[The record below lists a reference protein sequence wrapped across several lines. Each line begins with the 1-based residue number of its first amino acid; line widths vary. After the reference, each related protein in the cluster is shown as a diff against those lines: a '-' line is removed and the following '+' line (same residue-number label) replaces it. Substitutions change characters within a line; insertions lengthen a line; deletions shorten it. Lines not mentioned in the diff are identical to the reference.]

1 MADAPPTPS
10 GSGPGA
16 DIALVWLTVKDT
28 TKDFAERTTANVCG
42 SRKEAGNVRFDLFR
56 SEKEPSTHILFEVYK
71 SKEAAA
77 AHKEQ
82 AHFAEWR
89 PWLLDQLVACNAGPD
104 GRVRRQY
111 RAHGN
116 KGADAFRGGDMNPD
130 AHTGLVH
137 VSVKPG
143 TEDQFVAATLKNQ
156 AGVRANEPNAI
167 RFDILQ
173 QEDEPTKF
181 ILFEVFKDEE
191 AVALHKTMEY
201 FLDWRKEVQDMMLDP
216 RRFEKVQFQR
226 VGEKSSLMK
235 VTSKKNTAF
244 YVRAATNFLK
254 GSPDKPPVEELVLS
268 ALGEAINVAGA
279 VATQIAGDG
288 LATITKISTEYP
300 EMASGDK
307 SYGCAQIQIVL
318 KPAADSKL

>member
-1 MADAPPTPS
+1 MADA
-10 GSGPGA
+10 A
-16 DIALVWLTVKDT
+16 DIALVWLTVKGT
-28 TKDFAERTTANVCG
+28 TEDFAERTSANICG
-42 SRKEAGNVRFDLFR
+42 SRKEAENVRFDLFR

-82 AHFAEWR
+82 VHFTEWR
-89 PWLLDQLVACNAGPD
+89 PWLLDQLVAD
-104 GRVRRQY
+104 GRVRKQY
-111 RAHGN
+111 LAHGN
-116 KGADAFRGGDMNPD
+116 KGVDAFRGGDMNPD

-137 VSVKPG
+137 VSCKPG

-173 QEDEPTKF
+173 QEDDPTKF
-181 ILFEVFKDEE
+181 VLFEVFRDED
-191 AVALHKTMEY
+191 AVAFHKTMPY

-216 RRFEKVQFQR
+216 RRFEKVQFVR
-226 VGEKSSLMK
+226 VGEKTSVMK
-235 VTSKKNTAF
+235 VTSKKNKAF
-244 YVRAATNFLK
+244 YVRAATNFLR

-288 LATITKISTEYP
+288 LAKITKISTDYP

-307 SYGCAQIQIVL
+307 SHGCAQIQIVL
-318 KPAADSKL
+318 TPAKDSKL